1 MTASHVD
8 VPGSRLLVLDDGAGP
23 PLILLHAGIA
33 DHRAWDAMVTPLT
46 AAGYRVIRYDA
57 RGFGASPT
65 EDVAFSSRDDLRAV
79 LDALGIERAVLVGNS
94 RGGMLAID
102 TAIETPERVA
112 AVVGVAAGLAG
123 FDGGSTPAEVMI
135 EAEYEK
141 IDAAGD
147 AAALT
152 AFETR
157 VWVDGPLQPAGRVVA
172 PIRDLVSQM
181 NLPLNASGHVAG
193 KAIPLEPPARD
204 RLPELRCPVLLVAG
218 SLDFSDV
225 VSTARHI
232 ETEAPDATV
241 VIWPDV
247 AHMIGM
253 EAPDRLTKTIVAFLA
268 PMPRW
273 S

>member
-8 VPGSRLLVLDDGAGP
+8 VPGGRVFVLDDGAGQ

-33 DHRAWDAMVTPLT
+33 DHRAWDAMVPPLA
-46 AAGYRVIRYDA
+46 AAGYRVIRFDA
-57 RGFGASPT
+57 RGFGASTT
-65 EDVAFSSRDDLRAV
+65 EDVEFSPRDDVRAV
-79 LDALGIERAVLVGNS
+79 MDALGIGRAVLIGNS

-102 TAIETPERVA
+102 TAIETPGRVA

-123 FDGGSTPAEVMI
+123 FDGGSTPAEAGV
-135 EAEYEK
+135 EAEYER
-141 IDAAGD
+141 IDAADD

-157 VWVDGPLQPAGRVVA
+157 IWVDGPLQPAGRVAA
-172 PIRDLVSQM
+172 PIRDLVYEM
-181 NLPLNASGHVAG
+181 NLPLNGSGHVAG
-193 KAIPLEPPARD
+193 QAIPLAPPARD
-204 RLPELRCPVLLVAG
+204 RLAELRCPVLLVVG

-225 VSTARHI
+225 ETTARHV
-232 ETEAPDATV
+232 EAEAPDARV

-253 EAPDRLTKTIVAFLA
+253 EVPDRLADTVVEFLA
-268 PMPRW
+268 PIPRW
-273 S
+273 G